1 MPKEF
6 DGPQVAGRD
15 IDYGGEEWVVNLT
28 EPGNAFTV
36 PSGVT
41 IRNLTVRAVCTGNAR
56 IRGMPDDDPNRPA
69 GDPTDAPDATGC
81 AAIFFEDGSRGVGCA
96 GLSDFGDGIRFDG
109 HVELT
114 GCEGIGS
121 RIGVFSSNARGAV
134 LTRVFGMVNAEASE
148 LHSPRSC
155 FGFEPNSADEVIQD
169 VILRDCEAYG
179 LGANSGAA
187 ACRNAIYLGV
197 HRTKHPV
204 SICGILTAHNVET
217 YDTLRKQAS
226 GVNGAGGG
234 LMVVSDQ
241 ASGVP
246 LDIAMTVRAVWKR
259 GE

>member
-6 DGPQVAGRD
+6 DGPQIAGRD

-56 IRGMPDDDPNRPA
+56 IRGVPDDSPDRPD

-81 AAIFFEDGSRGVGCA
+81 AAIFFEDGSRGDSVTGI
-96 GLSDFGDGIRFDG
+96 SDFGDGIRFNG
-109 HVELT
+109 RVELT
-114 GCEGIGS
+114 ECEGIGS

-134 LTRVFGMVNAEASE
+134 LTRVSGMMNAEASE
-148 LHSPRSC
+148 LHSPRAC

-169 VILRDCEAYG
+169 VLLENCEAYG
-179 LGANSGAA
+179 LDSMEDAA
-187 ACRNAIYLGV
+187 ACRNALYLGV
-197 HRTKHPV
+197 HRTKQPV
-204 SICGILTAHNVET
+204 SIRGNIAAYNVET

-234 LMVVSDQ
+234 VMVVSDQ
-241 ASGVP
+241 ANGVP
-246 LDIAMTVRAVWKR
+246 LDIDVTVRAVWER